1 MDVTLSQAEW
11 KKIADYCS
19 LNSIDDV
26 NSFCVKCLMKGFS
39 IEKFGESPID
49 KIMMEKPSSAPPKE
63 NGVKEEVKKIK
74 KVKVVKK
81 TVKKND

>member
-49 KIMMEKPSSAPPKE
+49 KIMMEKPLNLLIKE
-63 NGVKEEVKKIK
+63 I
-74 KVKVVKK
+74 
-81 TVKKND
+81 

>member
-49 KIMMEKPSSAPPKE
+49 KIRMEKPS
-63 NGVKEEVKKIK
+63 
-74 KVKVVKK
+74 
-81 TVKKND
+81 

>member
-26 NSFCVKCLMKGFS
+26 NSFCVECLMKGFS
-39 IEKFGESPID
+39 IEKFGQSPID
-49 KIMMEKPSSAPPKE
+49 KIRMEKPSSASPKE
-63 NGVKEEVKKIK
+63 NGVKEEVKKIR